1 MRKNTRTLRLA
12 AAAMTLILAMTA
24 LVGCS
29 AVVSDP
35 VVAKVGDVEIK
46 YSAFYNAFSTYAQ
59 YGIIDTS
66 TALTAQEGRDMIM
79 DMLVDSVIPVA
90 QAKVEGVTLTDE
102 ETEAAKADALAAV
115 DSYLS
120 TYLDETIEDEAERK
134 AAAIKAFDA
143 AYKAADINYADM
155 LAQMEQEY
163 MDSSMGNKLLNQY
176 YETIAEPT
184 DEEIQARYDEE
195 LAADVEAYT
204 ADPSKYYNDDM
215 YYSYYGNLRPL
226 QAPEGLY
233 YVKHIL
239 IKNAEN
245 ADEEDKDRDY
255 KALAQEVM
263 DKVNAGEDFEALIK
277 EYNEDP
283 GMETYTE
290 GYIIGADFE
299 GIYDDAFQKAAAEL
313 KKEGDVSG
321 MAEGSFGIHI
331 IKRYGDVS
339 TEPVPFEDVKEEIKG
354 MILSNLK
361 DEMYDAKIAE
371 WKEALEVVTYDKRV
385 QYVGVNQ

>member
-35 VVAKVGDVEIK
+35 VVAKVGDVEIM
-46 YSAFYNAFSTYAQ
+46 YSTFYNAFSTYAQ

-79 DMLVDSVIPVA
+79 DMLVDSVVPMA
-90 QAKVEGVTLTDE
+90 QAKAEGVTLTDE
-102 ETEAAKADALAAV
+102 EAEDAKFEAELAMSNYLA
-115 DSYLS
+115 SYMD
-120 TYLDETIEDEAERK
+120 TTIEDVEERK
-134 AAAIKAFDA
+134 AAAIKEFDA
-143 AYKAADINYADM
+143 DYKAANLNYADLM
-155 LAQMEQEY
+155 EQMEEEY
-163 MDSSMGNKLLNQY
+163 LNNALGNKLL
-176 YETIAEPT
+176 ETVYTEIAEPT
-184 DEEIQARYDEE
+184 DDELKARYEEE
-195 LAADVEAYT
+195 LAADVEAY
-204 ADPSKYYNDDM
+204 AANPSQYYNDDM
-215 YYSYYGNLRPL
+215 YFGYYGNLRPL

-255 KALAQEVM
+255 KALAQEVL
-263 DKVNAGEDFEALIK
+263 DKVNAGEDFEALIE

-299 GIYDDAFQKAAAEL
+299 GIYDEAFQKAAAEL

-321 MAEGSFGIHI
+321 LAEGSFGIHI

-339 TEPVPFEDVKEEIKG
+339 TEPVPFEDVKEEIKTL
-354 MILSNLK
+354 ILDSLK
-361 DEMYDAKIAE
+361 DEMYTAKVAE
-371 WKEALEVVTYDKRV
+371 WKEGLEIVTYDKRV

>member
-12 AAAMTLILAMTA
+12 AVAMTLIMAVTA

-46 YSAFYNAFSTYAQ
+46 YSSFYNAFSTYAQ

-66 TALTAQEGRDMIM
+66 DALTAQEGRDMIM
-79 DMLVDSVIPVA
+79 DMLVDSVVHIA
-90 QAKVEGVTLTDE
+90 QAKAEGITLTDE
-102 ETEAAKADALAAV
+102 ETEDAKFEAEMTMSNYLA
-115 DSYLS
+115 SYMD
-120 TYLDETIEDEAERK
+120 TAIEDVDERK
-134 AAAIKAFDA
+134 AAAIEAFDA
-143 AYKAADINYADM
+143 AYKNADITYASALADM
-155 LAQMEQEY
+155 EKECIDNALGM
-163 MDSSMGNKLLNQY
+163 KLLNQHY
-176 YETIAEPT
+176 STIPEPT
-184 DEEIQARYDEE
+184 DEEIRARYEEE

-204 ADPSKYYNDDM
+204 ADPSQYYNDDM

-263 DKVNAGEDFEALIK
+263 DKINTGDDFEVLIA
-277 EYNEDP
+277 EYNEDQ
-283 GMETYTE
+283 GMESNPE

-299 GIYDDAFQKAAAEL
+299 GVYDEAFQKAAAEL

-321 MAEGSFGIHI
+321 LVEGSYGIHI

-339 TEPVPFEDVKEEIKG
+339 TEPVALDEVKEDIRNL
-354 MILSNLK
+354 ILSELQNEL
-361 DEMYDAKIAE
+361 YTAKVAE
-371 WKEALEVVTYDKRV
+371 WKESLDIVTYDKRV

>member
-1 MRKNTRTLRLA
+1 MRKNTRTLRLM

-29 AVVSDP
+29 AVVTDP

-46 YSAFYNAFSTYAQ
+46 YSTFYNAFAQYAQ

-79 DMLVDSVIPVA
+79 EMLVDSVVPMA
-90 QAKVEGVTLTDE
+90 QAKKEGLTLTDE
-102 ETEAAKADALAAV
+102 ETEAAKADALAMM
-115 DSYLS
+115 DSYLD
-120 TYLDETIEDEAERK
+120 TYMDEAIEDEAERK

-143 AYKAADINYADM
+143 AYKAADLNYAD
-155 LAQMEQEY
+155 LLVEMEKEY
-163 MDSSMGNKLLNQY
+163 VDNALGSKLIAELY
-176 YETIAEPT
+176 ATVAEPT
-184 DEEIQARYDEE
+184 DEDIQARYDEE
-195 LAADVEAYT
+195 LAADVEAYA
-204 ADPSKYYNDDM
+204 ADPSQYYNDDM

-263 DKVNAGEDFEALIK
+263 DKVNAGEDFEALIA
-277 EYNEDP
+277 EYNEDQ
-283 GMETYTE
+283 GMESNPE

-299 GIYDDAFQKAAAEL
+299 GVYDEAFQKAAAEL

-321 MAEGSFGIHI
+321 LVEGSYGIHI

-339 TEPVPFEDVKEEIKG
+339 TEPVALDEVKEDIKNL
-354 MILSNLK
+354 ILSELQNEL
-361 DEMYDAKIAE
+361 YTAKVAE
-371 WKEALEVVTYDKRV
+371 WKESLDIVTYDKRV

>member
-1 MRKNTRTLRLA
+1 MRKNTRALRLV
-12 AAAMTLILAMTA
+12 AAAMTLILAMSA

-46 YSAFYNAFSTYAQ
+46 YSAFYNAFVTYAQ

-66 TALTAQEGRDMIM
+66 TAVTAKEGRDMIM
-79 DMLVDSVIPVA
+79 EFMVDSVIPVA
-90 QAKVEGVTLTDE
+90 QAKAEGITLTDE
-102 ETEAAKADALAAV
+102 EAEAAKADAAAV
-115 DSYLS
+115 MESYLEE
-120 TYLDETIEDEAERK
+120 YLDETIADEAERK

-143 AYKAADINYADM
+143 AYKSADLTYEGILADM
-155 LAQMEQEY
+155 EKENLDNAQ
-163 MDSSMGNKLLNQY
+163 GNKLIAELY
-176 YETIAEPT
+176 STIAEPT
-184 DEEIQARYDEE
+184 DEEIQARYEKE
-195 LAADVEAYT
+195 LAADIEAYT
-204 ADPSKYYNDDM
+204 ADSSQYYEDDM
-215 YYSYYGNLRPL
+215 YYTSYGTLRPL

-245 ADEEDKDRDY
+245 ADEEDKERDY
-255 KALAQEVM
+255 KALAQEVL
-263 DKVNAGEDFEALIK
+263 DKVNAGEDFEALIA

-299 GIYDDAFQKAAAEL
+299 GVYDDAFQKAAAEL

-321 MAEGSFGIHI
+321 LAEGTFGIHI

-339 TEPVPFEDVKEEIKG
+339 TEPVALDEVKEDIKNL
-354 MILSNLK
+354 ILSELQS
-361 DEMYDAKIAE
+361 ELYSAKVAE
-371 WKEALEVVTYDKRV
+371 WKESLEIVTYDKRV

>member
-12 AAAMTLILAMTA
+12 AVAMTLIMAVTA

-46 YSAFYNAFSTYAQ
+46 YSSFYNAFSTYAQ

-66 TALTAQEGRDMIM
+66 DALTAQEGRDMIM
-79 DMLVDSVIPVA
+79 DMLVDSVVPVA
-90 QAKVEGVTLTDE
+90 KAKAEGITLTDE
-102 ETEAAKADALAAV
+102 ETEAAKAEALAV
-115 DSYLS
+115 MESYLAS
-120 TYLDETIEDEAERK
+120 YMDSAIEDEAERK
-134 AAAIKAFDA
+134 AAAIEGFND
-143 AYKAADINYADM
+143 AYKANDLTYEGLLADM
-155 LAQMEQEY
+155 ENEY
-163 MDSSMGNKLLNQY
+163 VDNAKGNKLLESVY
-176 YETIAEPT
+176 AEIAEPT

-195 LAADVEAYT
+195 LAADIEAYT
-204 ADPSKYYNDDM
+204 ANPSQYHNDDM
-215 YYSYYGNLRPL
+215 YAPYYGQLRPL

-239 IKNAEN
+239 IKNTEN
-245 ADEEDKDRDY
+245 ADEEDKERDY
-255 KALAQEVM
+255 KALAQEVL
-263 DKVNAGEDFEALIK
+263 DKVNAGEDFEALIE

-299 GIYDDAFQKAAAEL
+299 GVYDEAFQKAAAEL

-339 TEPVPFEDVKEEIKG
+339 TEPVALDEVKEEIKE
-354 MILSNLK
+354 MILSGLK

>member
-1 MRKNTRTLRLA
+1 MRKNTRTLRLM
-12 AAAMTLILAMTA
+12 AAAMTLILAITA

-29 AVVSDP
+29 AVVTDP

-46 YSAFYNAFSTYAQ
+46 YSTFYNAFAQYAQ

-79 DMLVDSVIPVA
+79 EMLVDSVVPMA
-90 QAKVEGVTLTDE
+90 QAKKEGLTLTDE
-102 ETEAAKADALAAV
+102 ETEAAKADALAMM
-115 DSYLS
+115 DSYLD
-120 TYLDETIEDEAERK
+120 TYMDEAIEDEAERK

-143 AYKAADINYADM
+143 AYKAADLNYAD
-155 LAQMEQEY
+155 LLVEMEKEY
-163 MDSSMGNKLLNQY
+163 VDNALGSKLIAELY
-176 YETIAEPT
+176 ATVAEPT
-184 DEEIQARYDEE
+184 DEDIQARYDEE
-195 LAADVEAYT
+195 LAADVEAYA
-204 ADPSKYYNDDM
+204 ADPSQYYNDDM

-263 DKVNAGEDFEALIK
+263 DKINTGDDFEVLIA
-277 EYNEDP
+277 EYNEDQ
-283 GMETYTE
+283 GMESNLE

-299 GIYDDAFQKAAAEL
+299 GVYDEAFQKAAAEL

-321 MAEGSFGIHI
+321 LVEGSYGIHI

-339 TEPVPFEDVKEEIKG
+339 TEPVALDEVKEDIKNL
-354 MILSNLK
+354 ILSELQNEL
-361 DEMYDAKIAE
+361 YTAKVAE
-371 WKEALEVVTYDKRV
+371 WKEGLDIVTYDKRV

>member
-90 QAKVEGVTLTDE
+90 QAKAEGVTLTDE
-102 ETEAAKADALAAV
+102 EAEAAKADALAAM

-195 LAADVEAYT
+195 LAADVEAY
-204 ADPSKYYNDDM
+204 AANPSQYYNDDM
-215 YYSYYGNLRPL
+215 YFGYYGNLRPL

-255 KALAQEVM
+255 KALAQEVL
-263 DKVNAGEDFEALIK
+263 DKVNAGEDFEALIE

-299 GIYDDAFQKAAAEL
+299 GVYDEAFQKAAAEL

-321 MAEGSFGIHI
+321 LAEGTFGIHI

-339 TEPVPFEDVKEEIKG
+339 TEPVALDEVKEDIKNL
-354 MILSNLK
+354 ILSNLK

-371 WKEALEVVTYDKRV
+371 WKEGLEIVTYDKRV

>member
-1 MRKNTRTLRLA
+1 MRKNIRTLRLA
-12 AAAMTLILAMTA
+12 AVVMTLIMAMTA

-29 AVVSDP
+29 AVVTDP

-46 YSAFYNAFSTYAQ
+46 YSSFYNAFSTYAQ

-66 TALTAQEGRDMIM
+66 TAITAQEGRDMIM
-79 DMLVDSVIPVA
+79 EMLVDSMVPMA
-90 QAKVEGVTLTDE
+90 QAKAEGITLTDE
-102 ETEAAKADALAAV
+102 ETEAAKADAVAMME
-115 DSYLS
+115 SYLAG
-120 TYLDETIEDEAERK
+120 YIDATIEDEAERK
-134 AAAIKAFDA
+134 AAAIKLFDA
-143 AYKAADINYADM
+143 DYKAAGLNYADL
-155 LAQMEQEY
+155 LADMEKEY
-163 MDSSMGNKLLNQY
+163 IDNALGSKLIEELY
-176 YETIAEPT
+176 ATIAEPT
-184 DEEIQARYDEE
+184 DADIQARYDEE
-195 LAADVEAYT
+195 LAADVETYT
-204 ADPSKYYNDDM
+204 ADPSRYYNDDM
-215 YYSYYGNLRPL
+215 YASSYGNLRPL

-263 DKVNAGEDFEALIK
+263 DKVNAGEDFEALIA
-277 EYNEDP
+277 EYNEDA
-283 GMETYTE
+283 GMESNPE

-299 GIYDDAFQKAAAEL
+299 GVYDEAFQKAAAEL

-321 MAEGSFGIHI
+321 MAEGTYGIHI

-339 TEPVPFEDVKEEIKG
+339 TEPVALDEVKEDIKNL
-354 MILSNLK
+354 ILSEQQSEL
-361 DEMYDAKIAE
+361 YTAKVAE
-371 WKEALEVVTYDKRV
+371 WKESLDIVTYDKRV

>member
-12 AAAMTLILAMTA
+12 AVVMTLIMAVTA

-46 YSAFYNAFSTYAQ
+46 YSSFYNAFSTYAQ

-66 TALTAQEGRDMIM
+66 DALTAQEGRDMIM
-79 DMLVDSVIPVA
+79 DMLVDSVVHIA
-90 QAKVEGVTLTDE
+90 QAKAEGITLTDE
-102 ETEAAKADALAAV
+102 ETEDAKFEAEMTMSNYLA
-115 DSYLS
+115 SYMD
-120 TYLDETIEDEAERK
+120 TAIEDVDERK
-134 AAAIKAFDA
+134 AAAIEAFDA
-143 AYKAADINYADM
+143 AYKNADITYASALADM
-155 LAQMEQEY
+155 EKECIDNALGM
-163 MDSSMGNKLLNQY
+163 KLLNQHY
-176 YETIAEPT
+176 STIPDPT
-184 DEEIQARYDEE
+184 DEEIQARYEEE

-204 ADPSKYYNDDM
+204 ADPSQYYSDDM
-215 YYSYYGNLRPL
+215 YYAYYGNLRPL

-239 IKNAEN
+239 IKNTEN
-245 ADEEDKDRDY
+245 ADEEDKERDY
-255 KALAQEVM
+255 KALAQEVL

-290 GYIIGADFE
+290 GYIIGEDFE
-299 GIYDDAFQKAAAEL
+299 GVYDEAFQKAAAEL

-339 TEPVPFEDVKEEIKG
+339 TEPVAFDEVKEEIKE
-354 MILSNLK
+354 MILSGLK

>member
-1 MRKNTRTLRLA
+1 MRKNTRTLRLM

-29 AVVSDP
+29 AVVTDP

-46 YSAFYNAFSTYAQ
+46 YSTFYNAFAQYAQ

-79 DMLVDSVIPVA
+79 EMLVDSVVPMA
-90 QAKVEGVTLTDE
+90 QAKKEGITLTDE
-102 ETEAAKADALAAV
+102 ENEAAKADALAMM
-115 DSYLS
+115 DG
-120 TYLDETIEDEAERK
+120 YLDTYMDEAIEDEAERK

-143 AYKAADINYADM
+143 AYKAADLNYAD
-155 LAQMEQEY
+155 LLVEMEKEY
-163 MDSSMGNKLLNQY
+163 VDNALGSKLIAELY
-176 YETIAEPT
+176 ATVAEPT
-184 DEEIQARYDEE
+184 DEDIQARYDEE
-195 LAADVEAYT
+195 LAADVEAYA
-204 ADPSKYYNDDM
+204 ADPSQYYNDDM

-245 ADEEDKDRDY
+245 ADEEDKERDY

-263 DKVNAGEDFEALIK
+263 DKINTGDDFEVLIA
-277 EYNEDP
+277 EYNEDQ
-283 GMETYTE
+283 GMESNPE

-299 GIYDDAFQKAAAEL
+299 GVYDEAFQKAAAEL

-321 MAEGSFGIHI
+321 LVEGSYGIHI

-339 TEPVPFEDVKEEIKG
+339 TEPVALDEVKEDIKNL
-354 MILSNLK
+354 ILSELQNEL
-361 DEMYDAKIAE
+361 YTAKVAE
-371 WKEALEVVTYDKRV
+371 WKESLDIVTYDKRV

>member
-66 TALTAQEGRDMIM
+66 DAVTAQEGRDMIM
-79 DMLVDSVIPVA
+79 DMLVDSVVHVA
-90 QAKVEGVTLTDE
+90 QAKAEGITLTDE
-102 ETEAAKADALAAV
+102 EAEAAKAEAATV
-115 DSYLS
+115 MESYLTS
-120 TYLDETIEDEAERK
+120 YMDDAIEDEAERK
-134 AAAIKAFDA
+134 AAAIKGFDA
-143 AYKAADINYADM
+143 AYKAADITYEGALADM
-155 LAQMEQEY
+155 EKEY
-163 MDSSMGNKLLNQY
+163 LDNALGTKLLNQHY
-176 YETIAEPT
+176 STIAEPT
-184 DEEIQARYDEE
+184 EEEIQARYDEE
-195 LAADVEAYT
+195 LAADVERYT
-204 ADPSKYYNDDM
+204 SDSSKYYDDDM
-215 YYSYYGNLRPL
+215 NYAYYGDLRPL

-255 KALAQEVM
+255 KALAQEVL
-263 DKVNAGEDFEALIK
+263 DKVNAGEDFEALIE

-299 GIYDDAFQKAAAEL
+299 GVYDEAIQKAAAEL

-321 MAEGSFGIHI
+321 LAEGTFGIHI

-339 TEPVPFEDVKEEIKG
+339 TEPVALDEVKEDIKNL
-354 MILSNLK
+354 ILSNLK

-371 WKEALEVVTYDKRV
+371 WKEGLEIVTYDKRV

>member
-1 MRKNTRTLRLA
+1 MRKNTRTLRLM

-29 AVVSDP
+29 AVVTDP

-46 YSAFYNAFSTYAQ
+46 YSTFYNAFSTYAQ

-79 DMLVDSVIPVA
+79 DMLVDSVVHVA
-90 QAKVEGVTLTDE
+90 QARKEGVTLTDE
-102 ETEAAKADALAAV
+102 ETEAAKADAVAMME
-115 DSYLS
+115 SYLES
-120 TYLDETIEDEAERK
+120 YLDETIEDEAERK
-134 AAAIKAFDA
+134 AAAIEAFDA
-143 AYKAADINYADM
+143 AYKAADLNYADL
-155 LAQMEQEY
+155 LAEMEKEY
-163 MDSSMGNKLLNQY
+163 IDNAMGSKLLSELY
-176 YETIAEPT
+176 ATIADPT
-184 DEEIQARYDEE
+184 DEEIKARYDEE
-195 LAADVEAYT
+195 LAADIETYT
-204 ADPSKYYNDDM
+204 ADPSQYYNDDM

-255 KALAQEVM
+255 KAIAQEVM
-263 DKVNAGEDFEALIK
+263 DKINTGDDFEVLMA
-277 EYNEDP
+277 EYNEDQ
-283 GMETYTE
+283 GMESYPE

-299 GIYDDAFQKAAAEL
+299 GVYDEAFQKAAAEL
-313 KKEGDVSG
+313 TKEGDVSG
-321 MAEGSFGIHI
+321 LVEGTYGIHI

-339 TEPVPFEDVKEEIKG
+339 TEPVALEDVKEDIKNL
-354 MILSNLK
+354 ILSNLK
-361 DEMYDAKIAE
+361 DEMYDAKLAE
-371 WKEALEVVTYDKRV
+371 WKETLDIVTYDKRV

>member
-1 MRKNTRTLRLA
+1 MRKNTRTLRLM

-29 AVVSDP
+29 AVVTDP

-46 YSAFYNAFSTYAQ
+46 YSTFYNAFAQYAQ

-79 DMLVDSVIPVA
+79 EMLVDSVVPMA
-90 QAKVEGVTLTDE
+90 QAKKEGLTLTDE
-102 ETEAAKADALAAV
+102 ETEAAKADALAMM
-115 DSYLS
+115 DSYLD
-120 TYLDETIEDEAERK
+120 TYMDEAIEDEAERK

-143 AYKAADINYADM
+143 AYKAADLNYAD
-155 LAQMEQEY
+155 LLVEMEKEY
-163 MDSSMGNKLLNQY
+163 VDNALGSKLIAELY
-176 YETIAEPT
+176 ATVAEPT
-184 DEEIQARYDEE
+184 DEDIQARYDEE
-195 LAADVEAYT
+195 LAADVEAYA
-204 ADPSKYYNDDM
+204 ADPSQYYNDDM

-245 ADEEDKDRDY
+245 ADEEDKERDY

-263 DKVNAGEDFEALIK
+263 DKVNAGEDFEALIA
-277 EYNEDP
+277 EYNEDQ
-283 GMETYTE
+283 GMESNPE

-299 GIYDDAFQKAAAEL
+299 GVYDEAFQKAAAEL

-321 MAEGSFGIHI
+321 LVEGSYGIHI

-339 TEPVPFEDVKEEIKG
+339 TEPVALDEVKEDIKNL
-354 MILSNLK
+354 ILSELQNEL
-361 DEMYDAKIAE
+361 YTAKVAE
-371 WKEALEVVTYDKRV
+371 WKESLDIVTYDKRV

>member
-1 MRKNTRTLRLA
+1 MRKNTRTLRLM

-29 AVVSDP
+29 AVVTDP

-46 YSAFYNAFSTYAQ
+46 YSTFYNAFAQYAQ

-79 DMLVDSVIPVA
+79 EMLVDSVVPMA
-90 QAKVEGVTLTDE
+90 QAKKEGLTLTDE
-102 ETEAAKADALAAV
+102 ETEAAKADALAMM
-115 DSYLS
+115 DSYLD
-120 TYLDETIEDEAERK
+120 TYMDEAIEDEAERK

-143 AYKAADINYADM
+143 AYKAADLNYAD
-155 LAQMEQEY
+155 LLVEMEKEY
-163 MDSSMGNKLLNQY
+163 VDNALGSKLIAELY
-176 YETIAEPT
+176 ATVAEPT
-184 DEEIQARYDEE
+184 DEDIQARYDEE
-195 LAADVEAYT
+195 LAADVEAYA
-204 ADPSKYYNDDM
+204 ADPSQYYNDDM

-263 DKVNAGEDFEALIK
+263 DKINTGDDFEVLIA
-277 EYNEDP
+277 EYNEDQ
-283 GMETYTE
+283 GMESNPE

-299 GIYDDAFQKAAAEL
+299 GVYDEAFQKAAAEL

-321 MAEGSFGIHI
+321 LVEGSYGIHI

-339 TEPVPFEDVKEEIKG
+339 TEPVALDEVKEDIRNL
-354 MILSNLK
+354 ILSELQNEL
-361 DEMYDAKIAE
+361 YTAKVAE
-371 WKEALEVVTYDKRV
+371 WKESLDIVTYDKRV

>member
-1 MRKNTRTLRLA
+1 MRKNTRTLRLM

-29 AVVSDP
+29 AVVTDP

-46 YSAFYNAFSTYAQ
+46 YSTFYNAFAQYAQ

-79 DMLVDSVIPVA
+79 EMLVDSVVPMA
-90 QAKVEGVTLTDE
+90 QAKKEGLTLTDE
-102 ETEAAKADALAAV
+102 ETEAAKADALAMM
-115 DSYLS
+115 DSYLD
-120 TYLDETIEDEAERK
+120 TYMDEAIEDEAERK

-143 AYKAADINYADM
+143 AYKAADLNYAD
-155 LAQMEQEY
+155 LLVEMEKEY
-163 MDSSMGNKLLNQY
+163 VDNALGSKLIAELY
-176 YETIAEPT
+176 ATVAEPT
-184 DEEIQARYDEE
+184 DEDIQARYDEE
-195 LAADVEAYT
+195 LAADVEAYA
-204 ADPSKYYNDDM
+204 ADPSQYYNDDM

-245 ADEEDKDRDY
+245 ADEEDKERDY

-263 DKVNAGEDFEALIK
+263 DKINTGDDFEVLIA
-277 EYNEDP
+277 EYNEDQ
-283 GMETYTE
+283 GMESNPE

-299 GIYDDAFQKAAAEL
+299 GVYDEAFQKAAAEL

-321 MAEGSFGIHI
+321 LVEGSYGIHI

-339 TEPVPFEDVKEEIKG
+339 TEPVALDEVKEDIRNL
-354 MILSNLK
+354 ILSELQNEL
-361 DEMYDAKIAE
+361 YTAKVAE
-371 WKEALEVVTYDKRV
+371 WKEGLDIVTYDKRV

>member
-66 TALTAQEGRDMIM
+66 DAVTAQEGRDMIM
-79 DMLVDSVIPVA
+79 DMLVDSVVHVA
-90 QAKVEGVTLTDE
+90 QAKAEGITLTDE
-102 ETEAAKADALAAV
+102 ETEAAKAEAATV
-115 DSYLS
+115 MESYLTS
-120 TYLDETIEDEAERK
+120 YMDDAIEDEAERK
-134 AAAIKAFDA
+134 AAAIKGFDA
-143 AYKAADINYADM
+143 AYKAADITYEGALADM
-155 LAQMEQEY
+155 EKEY
-163 MDSSMGNKLLNQY
+163 LDNALGTKLLNQHY
-176 YETIAEPT
+176 STIAEPT
-184 DEEIQARYDEE
+184 EEEIQARYDEE
-195 LAADVEAYT
+195 LAADVERYT
-204 ADPSKYYNDDM
+204 SDSSRYYDDDM
-215 YYSYYGNLRPL
+215 YYAYYGDLRPL

-255 KALAQEVM
+255 KALAQEVL
-263 DKVNAGEDFEALIK
+263 DKVNAGEDFEALIE

-299 GIYDDAFQKAAAEL
+299 GIYDEAFQKAAAEL

-321 MAEGSFGIHI
+321 LAEGSFGIHI

-339 TEPVPFEDVKEEIKG
+339 TEPVPFEDVKEEIKTL
-354 MILSNLK
+354 ILDSLK
-361 DEMYDAKIAE
+361 DEMYTAKVAE
-371 WKEALEVVTYDKRV
+371 WKEGLEIVTYDKRV